1 MKTLFD
7 SFFDILSDKLDED
20 SFPFSKDKVF
30 ENDNIVLSEDYKQ
43 GGKCKG
49 SESKKKYENLK
60 GTLIPISEKQDTVT
74 VINAECWRCVIKEI
88 REDGIRVIATDR
100 QNKYSSRI
108 LTIKRDYFEG
118 LTSERYD
125 DLEIDQQL
133 DWVFKRVKLPKG
145 QEIKREEFNIY
156 KKLRLPKWQLQQQ
169 VEEEMRKLSF
179 LFPDL

>member
-20 SFPFSKDKVF
+20 SFPFSNDKVF
-30 ENDNIVLSEDYKQ
+30 ENDKKVRLEDYKQ

-49 SESKKKYENLK
+49 SESKKKYEHLK

-108 LTIKRDYFEG
+108 LTIKRDYFEE
-118 LTSERYD
+118 LTSERYE